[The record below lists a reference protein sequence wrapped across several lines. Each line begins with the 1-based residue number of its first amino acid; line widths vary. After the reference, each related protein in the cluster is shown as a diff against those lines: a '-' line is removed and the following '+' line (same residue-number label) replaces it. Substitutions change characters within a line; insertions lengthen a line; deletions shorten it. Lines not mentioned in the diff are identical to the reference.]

1 MKILA
6 LNGSHKKKGG
16 VNQLILERLFAGA
29 KAGGAQCETVR
40 LADYDIIPCLACNYC
55 QKQSDYSCIH
65 DGKDDFI
72 GIIERMQEADIIIY
86 ATPVYIM
93 QMSSRLKLF
102 FDRFYA
108 RGKAH
113 EVEFSR
119 SGLFFHDVD
128 RESLGKPFVSLIV
141 SDNWEEKTVSNLK
154 EYFNNFS
161 QFMDA
166 PIVGSLVRKNAFLF
180 KSAERDKLIQKN
192 SDKVMEAIEEAGREL
207 AESGK
212 VTKTVEKR
220 VAANMLP
227 VNPLLLKLAKKSP
240 RGREIILQKVA
251 AFKNDIR

>member
-6 LNGSHKKKGG
+6 LNGSHKKMGG
-16 VNQLILERLFAGA
+16 VNQAILDRLFIGA
-29 KAGGAQCETVR
+29 KAGGAECETIR
-40 LADYDIIPCLACNYC
+40 LADYNITPCLACNYC
-55 QKQSDYSCIH
+55 QKQSDYSCIY
-65 DGKDDFI
+65 DKKDDFAA
-72 GIIERMQEADIIIY
+72 IIERMKKADIIIY

-128 RESLGKPFVSLIV
+128 REALGKPFVSLIV
-141 SDNWEEKTVSNLK
+141 SDNWEEKTVANLK
-154 EYFNNFS
+154 EYFASFS

-166 PIVGSLVRKNAFLF
+166 PLVGSLVRKNAFLF
-180 KSAERDKLIQKN
+180 KSAERDKNIHQN
-192 SDKVMEAIEEAGREL
+192 SEKVMEAVEEAGREL
-207 AESGK
+207 AEMGK
-212 VTKTVEKR
+212 ISKRMEKK

-227 VNPLLLKLAKKSP
+227 VNPLLLKFAKKSP

-251 AFKNDIR
+251 AFKGDFT